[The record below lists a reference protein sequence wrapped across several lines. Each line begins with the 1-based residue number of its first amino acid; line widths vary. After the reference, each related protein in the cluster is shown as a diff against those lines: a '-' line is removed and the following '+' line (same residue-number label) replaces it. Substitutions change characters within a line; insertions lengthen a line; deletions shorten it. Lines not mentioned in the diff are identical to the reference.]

1 MKAVLIQLQEIC
13 IDQFEILQKNN
24 DKTDWV
30 IASLTKTLIM
40 KKKNFSTLC
49 SALKNLLK
57 PLIKLYIEL

>member
-24 DKTDWV
+24 DKTDWI

-40 KKKNFSTLC
+40 KKK
-49 SALKNLLK
+49 KLLHFV
-57 PLIKLYIEL
+57 